1 MLGTHW
7 EQQNPKGSTTP
18 TTTAPFKIKKMGSI
32 GPLGA
37 CSTPSLVEDNFYSQ
51 LCSSHVLT

>member
-37 CSTPSLVEDNFYSQ
+37 CSTPHWLRIISIPNYVHHMF
-51 LCSSHVLT
+51 